1 MKTQYYTA
9 SSLDGFVSTDD
20 DSVEWL
26 DGLGDPTDSSY
37 PAFIADV
44 GAIAM
49 GSATYEWILR
59 HITPSAD
66 APAAPAVWPYRQPT
80 WVFTTRELP
89 RAPGADIRFVHG
101 DVRAIHAEMQ
111 AVAHGKNVWV
121 AGGGGLAGQFHDAGL
136 LDEIIV
142 QVGSVVL
149 GSGKPLL
156 PRHIVTPP
164 LVLESVRQMGASFVE
179 LRYRA
184 QRTPDSRT
192 D

>member
-9 SSLDGFVSTDD
+9 SSLDGFVATAD
-20 DSVEWL
+20 DSVAWL

-37 PAFIADV
+37 PAFIAEV

-59 HITPSAD
+59 YITTSSDASAVL
-66 APAAPAVWPYRQPT
+66 AAWPYEQPT
-80 WVFTTRELP
+80 WVFTSRRLP
-89 RAPGADIRFVHG
+89 RVAGADIRFVHG
-101 DVRAIHAEMQ
+101 DVRAVHAEMQ
-111 AVAHGKNVWV
+111 AVAQGKNVWV
-121 AGGGGLAGQFHDAGL
+121 AGGGGLAGQFLDAGL

-142 QVGSVVL
+142 QIGSVVL
-149 GSGKPLL
+149 GGGKPLL

-164 LVLESVRQMGASFVE
+164 LVLESVRQLGTSFVE
-179 LRYRA
+179 LRYRI
-184 QRTPDSRT
+184 QRMTDSCT